1 MREDARPK
9 TVEWSRPVR
18 VKRPATRAACSA
30 VFVALLFV
38 AGAAPRPWAGAA
50 VGPPAGPTAR
60 PVKGKLLV
68 SGHSLGDPNFAET
81 VVLLLAVDED
91 NGAMGVIVNQPTPI
105 KLGTILPDSKPL
117 AGRGD
122 RVWRGGPVL
131 PTSLLV
137 LVRAKTPPAG
147 AETVFED
154 VQMLTSRDAVRR
166 SLMGHT
172 PRERMRAYA
181 GHAGWGPG
189 QLEAEIDRGDWTL
202 LPGDSSI
209 VFSEAPETVW
219 PKLIERAEG
228 QWTRLP
234 GDHHSDSTTAD
245 VCSVRGRTSG

>member
-1 MREDARPK
+1 MREDARPGT
-9 TVEWSRPVR
+9 TVAWSWPVR
-18 VKRPATRAACSA
+18 ATRAACCAA
-30 VFVALLFV
+30 VLALLV
-38 AGAAPRPWAGAA
+38 AVGIALPWARAA
-50 VGPPAGPTAR
+50 SGPPAGPTAR
-60 PVKGKLLV
+60 PTKGKLLV
-68 SGHSLGDPNFAET
+68 SGHGLGDPNFAES

-105 KLGTILPDSKPL
+105 KLGAILPESKPL
-117 AGRGD
+117 ADRGD

-137 LVRAKTPPAG
+137 LVRAKSPPTG

-166 SLMGHT
+166 SLAGHT

-189 QLEAEIDRGDWTL
+189 QLEAEIERGDWTL
-202 LPGDSSI
+202 LPGDASI

-219 PKLIERAEG
+219 RKLIERAEG

-234 GDHHSDSTTAD
+234 EDHHSESTTAD
-245 VCSVRGRTSG
+245 ACSVRGRTSG

>member
-1 MREDARPK
+1 MTTAGGPPGA
-9 TVEWSRPVR
+9 SRL
-18 VKRPATRAACSA
+18 AARAACILASL
-30 VFVALLFV
+30 ALLL
-38 AGAAPRPWAGAA
+38 GAEAARRPWARAR
-50 VGPPAGPTAR
+50 VGPPAGPNAR
-60 PVKGKLLV
+60 PAKGKLLV
-68 SGHSLGDPNFAET
+68 SGHRLGDPNFAES

-105 KLGTILPDSKPL
+105 KLGAILPGSKSL
-117 AGRGD
+117 ADRGD

-137 LVRAKTPPAG
+137 LVRAKSPPDG

-166 SLMGHT
+166 SLAGHT

-189 QLEAEIDRGDWTL
+189 QLEAEIARGDWTL
-202 LPGDSSI
+202 MPGDAAI
-209 VFSEAPETVW
+209 VFSDAPEKVW

-234 GDHHSDSTTAD
+234 VLPGNHHSDSTTAD
-245 VCSVRGRTSG
+245 GSSLRGRSSG